1 MTIQICLFQSILKI
15 TISQDSQNIICE
27 HLNNVHLSTKG
38 PKSQVAQYKN
48 HFNRLSICGSK
59 HGISFLISDKWMCAM
74 NYDVHNFFSEM
85 GVSFWTL
92 LNKKVYFLLK
102 TYNKQ
107 ECIPEG
113 CVPSAAVAVSPTM
126 HVPPPC
132 PPTTHTCCHTYPP
145 LCMPL
150 CHAHPPPPPHTMHAP
165 HHTCLHLPC
174 MPTAM
179 HTPLPHMPP
188 PTMHATPPVDKILDT
203 CLWKHYL
210 SATTVADGNKQECPP
225 ALCHDINDIINDNL
239 VSEQSHFK
247 NSYAKNL

>member
-107 ECIPEG
+107 ECIPVG

-126 HVPPPC
+126 HVP
-132 PPTTHTCCHTYPP
+132 
-145 LCMPL
+145 LSWMPL
-150 CHAHPPPPPHTMHAP
+150 PCMSPHHTHLLPHIPPTMHAP
-165 HHTCLHLPC
+165 LPC
-174 MPTAM
+174 
-179 HTPLPHMPP
+179 TPPPHHACPPPHMPP
-188 PTMHATPPVDKILDT
+188 PAMHA
-203 CLWKHYL
+203 H
-210 SATTVADGNKQECPP
+210 
-225 ALCHDINDIINDNL
+225 CHA
-239 VSEQSHFK
+239 HPR
-247 NSYAKNL
+247 